1 MTVPRILLVNPNTSP
16 SVTDLL
22 AAEARRRAGGRAE
35 IVAVTAR
42 FGAAGIEC
50 LAEAAVAAHAV
61 VERVSEHPDADAAI
75 VAAFM
80 DPGLEALREAAPMP
94 AVGLAES
101 GVRAAAAGGRRF
113 AIVSLAPRLGVGVA
127 RVVAECGVA
136 DRLVALRYVSGGV
149 LALARDRAAFL
160 DEIAGLATGL
170 ATDEGAGAI
179 LFGGAVFAGI
189 GRELG
194 GRVPCCSRRRR
205 RRRRG
210 RAGHCAARPR
220 PRDPAKAYPC
230 LPDGLARMYRRGLPG
245 SEPRSRSGSHE
256 PNSAVLRTQLR

>member
-1 MTVPRILLVNPNTSP
+1 MTAPRILLVNPNTSQ

-22 AAEARRRAGGRAE
+22 AAEARRRAGDRAE
-35 IVAVTAR
+35 IVAATAR

-50 LAEAAVAAHAV
+50 LAEGAIAAHAV
-61 VERVSEHPDADAAI
+61 LDRVAEHPDADAVI

-113 AIVSLAPRLGVGVA
+113 AIVSLAPKLAPAVH
-127 RVVAECGVA
+127 RVVGECGVA

-160 DEIAGLATGL
+160 DEIAGLAGRL
-170 ATDEGAGAI
+170 AEEGAEAI

-189 GRELG
+189 GRDIG
-194 GRVPCCSRRRR
+194 DRVPVPLFD
-205 RRRRG
+205 G
-210 RAGHCAARPR
+210 VGEAVEAALAAIAARPPR
-220 PRDPAKAYPC
+220 PAPRDPAKPYPG
-230 LPDGLARMYRRGLPG
+230 LPDALARMLAGGLAG
-245 SEPRSRSGSHE
+245 
-256 PNSAVLRTQLR
+256 

>member
-1 MTVPRILLVNPNTSP
+1 MTVPRLLLVNPNTSP

-22 AAEARRRAGGRAE
+22 AAEARRRAAGRAE

-170 ATDEGAGAI
+170 AAEEGADAI

-194 GRVPCCSRRRR
+194 GRVPVPLFD
-205 RRRRG
+205 G
-210 RAGHCAARPR
+210 VGDAVEAALAAIVAGAPRPQ
-220 PRDPAKAYPC
+220 PRDPVKPYPG
-230 LPDGLARMYRRGLPG
+230 LPDGLARMLAGGLAG
-245 SEPRSRSGSHE
+245 S
-256 PNSAVLRTQLR
+256 A